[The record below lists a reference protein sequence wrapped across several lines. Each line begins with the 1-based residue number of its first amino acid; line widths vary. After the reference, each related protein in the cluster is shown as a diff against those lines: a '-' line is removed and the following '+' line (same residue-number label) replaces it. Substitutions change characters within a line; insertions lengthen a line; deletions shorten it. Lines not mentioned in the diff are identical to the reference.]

1 MVRSDPDYPE
11 PLCVGRQ
18 SFRLSLRCRQV
29 KVEPP
34 SRTTRFL
41 SDGRYGVWLAPL
53 QRSLQVLTIG
63 LSGLSPEPVES
74 QPS

>member
-1 MVRSDPDYPE
+1 M
-11 PLCVGRQ
+11 
-18 SFRLSLRCRQV
+18 
-29 KVEPP
+29 EPP

-63 LSGLSPEPVES
+63 LSGLPPEQVES
-74 QPS
+74 QPLKEWVTVRVPSRIRNHVDRGLLQATELAS